1 MRFFIDADR
10 DIVAMDD
17 NSDVAVVWS
26 GPELGW
32 TGSPGLADW
41 VLAGERTIELDAAS
55 AVARLSA
62 RGIPMPS
69 FAANDGSS

>member
-10 DIVAMDD
+10 DIVAMDG

-26 GPELGW
+26 GELGW

-55 AVARLSA
+55 GSKLIADL
-62 RGIPMPS
+62 GIPMPS